1 MCRYVLAGL
10 QKWKAFPP
18 PVVQTAGKSQLLNV
32 ESSVSDVM
40 TEDSACGKQLS
51 TLLARNNWKP
61 ERVDVSC
68 RRETPFFFCV
78 GVFFLGYWLL
88 GMSFLMSTL
97 GYTWDVISPTFDIKV
112 RSHVEYFGMAGPSR
126 R

>member
-78 GVFFLGYWLL
+78 GVFFFGLL
-88 GMSFLMSTL
+88 AAWNVFSHV
-97 GYTWDVISPTFDIKV
+97 YTWVHLGRHFSNF
-112 RSHVEYFGMAGPSR
+112 
-126 R
+126 